1 MNETGS
7 LKWRFDVSAF
17 RLIGRDLITDRVT
30 ALFELVKNAYDANAE
45 DVFVNFHNVGV
56 KKDTESTDRNTN
68 NDNNVSKIEIIDDGY
83 GMSLQDIS
91 EKWMVIGTSSKRKNK
106 YSPDPFHR
114 RCVGEK
120 GVGRFAVDKLGDNVK
135 IVTKKE
141 GERNWIS
148 VEINWGEY
156 EAISNEKSNIYFT
169 DIDNRY
175 EIIPAKDIKEHG
187 TKLIITNVRDI
198 WTKEDI
204 NRFSRESARIV
215 SPFIHPVFQFVIHIN
230 SEEYSINESSL
241 EFQNKGETDLATLSG
256 KISFTDK
263 YQESFLFDEGS
274 VSLAT
279 QRVPLKSFG
288 GITMSL
294 YYFDGKA
301 RKQYNA
307 KYRYNHIDGIK
318 IYRDGLITTPFAETQ
333 DDADKQRDVLGIEK
347 ARWKDLF
354 FKVSNR
360 EIIGYIDITKDGNPG
375 IVDATNRQDFSD
387 TPEYQELRDF
397 ILTQLEAINSYKRY
411 ISKLNKNNNQKKF
424 EQAHQGIT
432 LFKQQIDELAIKHP
446 SIQKDLRALI
456 TSANAIKSTLST
468 AINYQ
473 KKLDKDTE
481 LRENNFMSLLRVQS
495 QTVDIVHAV
504 RTSLGRIKTQAE
516 YFEDFYPNTED
527 EEYFLAYAKEMN
539 HEMVVLK
546 GTIDRILSFSQVN
559 IKFSYISIIP
569 IVIRLLKGYKTKFVN
584 LGIKLIVDVADK
596 VTLFCNEQFIND
608 IIENIIDNSIKA
620 LNSCNDKT
628 IKISIYIDNNTLI
641 MLFSDNGIGI
651 PKEKWQWV
659 FELYNTTTAS
669 QGGAGVGL
677 FVVRSRVNVLGG
689 KVYVTD
695 SEFGCIGTTLKIE
708 IPLISN
714 KEKNEQ

>member
-17 RLIGRDLITDRVT
+17 RLLGRDLITDRVT

-45 DVFVNFHNVGV
+45 DVFVNFSNVGV
-56 KKDTESTDRNTN
+56 MKDIEDAGQNTN
-68 NDNNVSKIEIIDDGY
+68 NGIKESKIEIIDNGY

-106 YSPDPFHR
+106 YSPAPFNR

-156 EAISNEKSNIYFT
+156 EALSNEKSNVYFT
-169 DIDNRY
+169 DIDNKY
-175 EIIPAKDIKEHG
+175 ESIPAKDIKEHG

-215 SPFIHPVFQFVIHIN
+215 SPFIHPSFQFVIHIK
-230 SEEYSINESSL
+230 SDEYSINESSF

-256 KISFTDK
+256 KITFTDT

-274 VSLAT
+274 VSLTT

-288 GITMSL
+288 GINMSL

-360 EIIGYIDITKDGNPG
+360 EIIGYIDITKDGNPK

-411 ISKLNKNNNQKKF
+411 ISKLNKNNNQKKL

-432 LFKQQIDELAIKHP
+432 SFKQQLDELAIQHP
-446 SIQKDLRALI
+446 SIQNDLKPLI

-504 RTSLGRIKTQAE
+504 RTSLSRIKTQAE
-516 YFEDFYPNTED
+516 YFEDFYPNPED
-527 EEYFLAYAKEMN
+527 EEYFMAYAKEMN
-539 HEMVVLK
+539 HEMIVLK

-569 IVIRLLKGYKTKFVN
+569 IVIRLLKGYKNRFEN
-584 LGIKLIVDVADK
+584 LGIKLVVDVSDK

-608 IIENIIDNSIKA
+608 IVENIIDNSIKA

-689 KVYVTD
+689 KVYITD
-695 SEFGCIGTTLKIE
+695 SEFGNIGTTLKIE

-714 KEKNEQ
+714 REKNEQ